1 MVGMVET
8 MDSGSRQVNEAN
20 QKGKKNP
27 KIVGFL
33 WICLVGAGLSLGYWW
48 LFMRNRVSTDNAYV
62 VADSAAVSSRVA
74 GSISRIAVENEDE
87 VMAGA
92 LLVQLDPRDYQA
104 EVDRQRAALA
114 RTQSEIEMA
123 EVNIRLVNSQTIA
136 QLAAAEAAFQ
146 LEKEVEEQ
154 LMKGLNQK
162 ITGMLDA
169 YGECLEKAGVEVQRI
184 EKICRIGSYSLS
196 AEILDVA
203 RQKACG
209 TIIMGRRGISA
220 VREFLMGRVTSRV
233 LSGAEGLA
241 VWIVP

>member
-1 MVGMVET
+1 MVET

-123 EVNIRLVNSQTIA
+123 EVILCHVVRSFLPGFGH
-136 QLAAAEAAFQ
+136 LPFQ

-169 YGECLEKAGVEVQRI
+169 YGECLEKAGVEAQRI